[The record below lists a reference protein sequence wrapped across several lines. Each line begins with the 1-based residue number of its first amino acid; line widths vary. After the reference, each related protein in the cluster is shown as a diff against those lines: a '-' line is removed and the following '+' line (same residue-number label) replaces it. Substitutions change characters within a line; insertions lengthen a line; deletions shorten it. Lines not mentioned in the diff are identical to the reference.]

1 MFWCEA
7 NFLWM
12 KGLNELKIN
21 ISVKSAL
28 QCNNYL
34 QRKGR
39 FIELIKNI
47 YFQKCLWMKMSP
59 TRYWSGRTYRVTM
72 SSSHQTTKGVSGK
85 NYRCSISLYQS
96 NNFHQKFWSTTIGV
110 FFLLQFNHFD
120 HTNNFGQH
128 IDVFLSSLWSKKLRA
143 MQCSWFIL

>member
-39 FIELIKNI
+39 FIELIEKIPIFRNACEWKCRLLNI
-47 YFQKCLWMKMSP
+47 DPGKP
-59 TRYWSGRTYRVTM
+59 TEWRCPHHIKQPKEFRAKTAGTLFLLQSNNCNWKSRSKTI
-72 SSSHQTTKGVSGK
+72 GVFF
-85 NYRCSISLYQS
+85 LLQF
-96 NNFHQKFWSTTIGV
+96 NNFHQKFWSTTLDV
-110 FFLLQFNHFD
+110 FFLLQFDNFD
-120 HTNNFGQH
+120 QKFQ
-128 IDVFLSSLWSKKLRA
+128 SKL
-143 MQCSWFIL
+143 